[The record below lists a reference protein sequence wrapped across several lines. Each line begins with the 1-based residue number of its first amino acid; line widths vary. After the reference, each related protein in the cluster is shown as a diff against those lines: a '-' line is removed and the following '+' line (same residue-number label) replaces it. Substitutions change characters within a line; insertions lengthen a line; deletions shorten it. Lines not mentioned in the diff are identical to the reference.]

1 METLVQRGAGNRLKT
16 TDSAERR
23 KVAGLEPQRSGLGR
37 CCLACWS
44 VQSNLFSITPALPA
58 ALPGRTPA
66 RPLPP
71 PAPCASAP
79 PPPPPPC
86 MTSKAPGWPPSPFL
100 RLEAERSSG
109 HAGALPG
116 TALGVRPKP
125 LKRPPGP
132 PTSAASALAASP
144 RPLPARQAQC
154 LPFPEGARSSASP
167 GPVPGSP

>member
-1 METLVQRGAGNRLKT
+1 MSSEERETGSKPQNLLSVGRSRAWSPSAPGLEGA
-16 TDSAERR
+16 
-23 KVAGLEPQRSGLGR
+23 VWPAGLYSQTCSASRPLCRLRFLGEPLH
-37 CCLACWS
+37 
-44 VQSNLFSITPALPA
+44 ALS
-58 ALPGRTPA
+58 L
-66 RPLPP
+66 RPLP
-71 PAPCASAP
+71 APAP
-79 PPPPPPC
+79 PPPRHAPC